1 MDGAGISALGPR
13 VGLSGLPDP
22 MGDATA
28 ALEARRRQQIEGAG
42 YDPDKGLYDRYSEML
57 GTALGPTIAER
68 ARAAADAMRRGD
80 MASYQ
85 KLAGDLSMDF
95 GGFLGSIKGVRNP
108 IRAYHGSPHDI
119 EVTQPYPQS
128 YDAFVGGQKAGNMS
142 VSSSG
147 PFASPTVVEPDFRR
161 KGVATALY
169 DQAEKDMGRRMI
181 PSPLGLSDDAV
192 QFWRSRFAAMPEHEA
207 AALIR
212 EAQAVGESMGVG
224 KHSSERLA
232 KAFPSYADAIRKY
245 GIAGLIG
252 AVTGA
257 GIGSLYLDGEEGGM

>member
-1 MDGAGISALGPR
+1 MAGQGLDALLPTGWGDESERRWETGGVADGLAALAAPDS
-13 VGLSGLPDP
+13 SGLGSLWSRWDGL
-22 MGDATA
+22 MQSMFGDSIVQ
-28 ALEARRRQQIEGAG
+28 R
-42 YDPDKGLYDRYSEML
+42 
-57 GTALGPTIAER
+57 TIA
-68 ARAAADAMRRGD
+68 ARDALRRGD
-80 MASYQ
+80 AQAAHEATMPVAQDFASFVGNI
-85 KLAGDLSMDF
+85 KPV
-95 GGFLGSIKGVRNP
+95 GGP
-108 IRAYHGSPHDI
+108 IRAYHGSPREI

-147 PFASPTVVEPDFRR
+147 PFASPTVVEPNFRR
-161 KGVATALY
+161 QGVATALY

-181 PSPLGLSDDAV
+181 PSPLGLSDEAV

-207 AALIR
+207 ATLIR
-212 EAQAVGESMGVG
+212 EAQAVGESMGIG

-252 AVTGA
+252 AATGT
-257 GIGSLYLDGEEGGM
+257 GIGSLDESGL